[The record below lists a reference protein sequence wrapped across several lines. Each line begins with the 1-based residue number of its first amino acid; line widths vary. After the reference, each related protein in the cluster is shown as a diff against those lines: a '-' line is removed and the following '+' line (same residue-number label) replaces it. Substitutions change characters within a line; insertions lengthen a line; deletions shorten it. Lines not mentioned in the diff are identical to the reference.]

1 MTNIKHI
8 GQLVSTGRRIVV
20 VFREVPEET
29 GNCLVVDT
37 EAMPDWM
44 HDDIIRAVESPAG
57 QATKDFYEYAQRTM
71 FTDGT
76 NMLQGLHSRGIL
88 MKQPTS
94 NVLMTPN
101 TGTTIKLDELNTMI
115 GEQTGSTVVTDSRS
129 TPTQLGMAGADTTL
143 DDSTIAA
150 NMLQQATGFEAE
162 AKSLRE
168 QAYDLDAS
176 LKPKRGRPAKAKAK
190 VVTAETEVSTETVE
204 VTE

>member
-20 VFREVPEET
+20 VFREVPDEKE
-29 GNCLVVDT
+29 NCLVVDT

-57 QATKDFYEYAQRTM
+57 QQSKDFYEYAERTM

-76 NMLQGLHSRGIL
+76 NMLQGLHGRGIL
-88 MKQPTS
+88 IKQPTS

-101 TGTTIKLDELNTMI
+101 SGTSIKLDELNKMI
-115 GEQTGSTVVTDSRS
+115 GEQAGDTVVRDSRS
-129 TPTQLGMAGADTTL
+129 TPNQLGMAGIDATL
-143 DDSTIAA
+143 DDATIAT
-150 NMLQQATGFEAE
+150 NMLQQATGFESE

-168 QAYDLDAS
+168 QAYELDPT

-190 VVTAETEVSTETVE
+190 ADTAKTSDKETETV
-204 VTE
+204 TE